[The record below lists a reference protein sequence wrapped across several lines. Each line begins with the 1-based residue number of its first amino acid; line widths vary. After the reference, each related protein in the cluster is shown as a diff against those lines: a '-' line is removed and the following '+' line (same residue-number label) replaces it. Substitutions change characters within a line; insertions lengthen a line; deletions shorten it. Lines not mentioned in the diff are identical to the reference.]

1 VTTAIKVTASAVV
14 AILTIALT
22 YYWRHFPPRLALISG
37 LAVGVLV
44 YSTLQA
50 GGRLSTLYRRR

>member
-1 VTTAIKVTASAVV
+1 MTTVTKVIASAAV

-22 YYWRHFPPRLALISG
+22 YYWRHFPLRLALIGG
-37 LAVGVLV
+37 LAVGVLA

-50 GGRLSTLYRRR
+50 GGRLGNLYRRR

>member
-1 VTTAIKVTASAVV
+1 VTTVTKVIASAAV

-22 YYWRHFPPRLALISG
+22 YYWRHFPLRLALISG

-50 GGRLSTLYRRR
+50 GRRLSNLYRRR